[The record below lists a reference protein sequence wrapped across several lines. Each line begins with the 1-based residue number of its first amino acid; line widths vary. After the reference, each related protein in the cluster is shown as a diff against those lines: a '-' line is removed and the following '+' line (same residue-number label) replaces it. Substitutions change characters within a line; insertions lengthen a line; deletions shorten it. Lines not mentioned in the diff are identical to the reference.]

1 MFEQILVLL
10 LKTKFHAIT
19 AAKIPLIVALLV
31 LGSTG
36 FIVTGTISGEDGD
49 RTVNL
54 TVKPLE
60 SKRCI
65 DALIAQTETL
75 LQIDALA
82 SDATRQLGHIRE
94 RARENADEQ
103 NKLLD
108 EAAVLAQFSASST
121 QIHDALAAARQAV
134 LAPPP
139 DLSRCHD
146 GNPDT
151 TVNDL
156 DVAVLRAK
164 YDQIVRELG
173 QKLNGILTDAQSAFD
188 TLVAN
193 APLKP
198 RPARDASG
206 GSHSSD

>member
-10 LKTKFHAIT
+10 LKTKFHVIT
-19 AAKIPLIVALLV
+19 AAKIPLIAALLV

-36 FIVTGTISGEDGD
+36 FIVTGTISGDDGEQ
-49 RTVNL
+49 TVNL

-60 SKRCI
+60 SKKCI

-75 LQIDALA
+75 LQIDVLA
-82 SDATRQLGHIRE
+82 SDATRQLGRMRE
-94 RARENADEQ
+94 RAREDADEQ

-108 EAAVLAQFSASST
+108 GAALLAQFDTSST
-121 QIHDALAAARQAV
+121 QIRDALAAARQEVFA
-134 LAPPP
+134 AA
-139 DLSRCHD
+139 DLDKCGD

-151 TVNDL
+151 TVDL
-156 DVAVLRAK
+156 DVALLRAK
-164 YDQIVRELG
+164 YDQIVRDLG
-173 QKLNGILTDAQSAFD
+173 QKLNGILGEAQTAFD

-198 RPARDASG
+198 RPVQNTSG

>member
-10 LKTKFHAIT
+10 LKTKFHVIT
-19 AAKIPLIVALLV
+19 AAKIPLIAALLV

-36 FIVTGTISGEDGD
+36 FIVTGTISGDDGD
-49 RTVNL
+49 QTVNL

-60 SKRCI
+60 SKKCI

-94 RARENADEQ
+94 RARESADEQ

-108 EAAVLAQFSASST
+108 EAAVLAQFNTSST
-121 QIHDALAAARQAV
+121 QIHDALAAARQQVFA
-134 LAPPP
+134 AA
-139 DLSRCHD
+139 DLDKCQD
-146 GNPDT
+146 GKPDT
-151 TVNDL
+151 TIDL
-156 DVAVLRAK
+156 DVALLRAK
-164 YDQIVRELG
+164 YDQIVRDLG
-173 QKLNGILTDAQSAFD
+173 QKLNGILTDAQNAFD

-198 RPARDASG
+198 RPAKDASG

>member
-10 LKTKFHAIT
+10 LKTKFHLIT

-31 LGSTG
+31 LGATG
-36 FIVTGTISGEDGD
+36 FMVTGTISGDDGD
-49 RTVNL
+49 QTVNL

-60 SKRCI
+60 SKKCL

-75 LQIDALA
+75 LQIDALGA
-82 SDATRQLGHIRE
+82 DATRQLGQMRD

-108 EAAVLAQFSASST
+108 EAAALAQFTTSST
-121 QIHDALAAARQAV
+121 QIHDAVAAARQLVFA
-134 LAPPP
+134 AA
-139 DLSRCHD
+139 DLDKCQD
-146 GNPDT
+146 GKPDT
-151 TVNDL
+151 TVDL
-156 DVAVLRAK
+156 DVALLRAK
-164 YDQIVRELG
+164 YDQIVRDLG
-173 QKLNGILTDAQSAFD
+173 QKLNGILGEAQTAFD

-193 APLKP
+193 APPKP
-198 RPARDASG
+198 RPAQKSG

>member
-19 AAKIPLIVALLV
+19 AAKIPLIAALLV

-36 FIVTGTISGEDGD
+36 FIVTGTISGDDGD
-49 RTVNL
+49 QTVNL

-60 SKRCI
+60 SKKCI

-75 LQIDALA
+75 LEIDALA

-94 RARENADEQ
+94 RAREDAEEQ
-103 NKLLD
+103 NKVLD
-108 EAAVLAQFSASST
+108 GAALLAQFNTSST
-121 QIHDALAAARQAV
+121 EIRDALAAARQQVFA
-134 LAPPP
+134 AA
-139 DLSRCHD
+139 DLDKCGD

-151 TVNDL
+151 TVDL
-156 DVAVLRAK
+156 DVALLRAK
-164 YDQIVRELG
+164 YDQIVRDLG
-173 QKLNGILTDAQSAFD
+173 QKLNAILGEAQTAFD

-198 RPARDASG
+198 RPVQHRSG

>member
-10 LKTKFHAIT
+10 LKTKFHLIT
-19 AAKIPLIVALLV
+19 AAKIPVIAALLV

-49 RTVNL
+49 QTVNL

-60 SKRCI
+60 SRECI
-65 DALIAQTETL
+65 LALIAQTETL
-75 LQIDALA
+75 LQIDALG
-82 SDATRQLGHIRE
+82 SHATRQLGRMPD
-94 RARENADEQ
+94 RARENAEEQ

-108 EAAVLAQFSASST
+108 EAAVLAQLNTSST
-121 QIHDALAAARQAV
+121 QIHDALAAARQEV

-139 DLSRCHD
+139 DLDMCQD

-151 TVNDL
+151 TVDL

-164 YDQIVRELG
+164 YDQIVRDLG
-173 QKLNGILTDAQSAFD
+173 QRLSGILTDAQTAFD

-198 RPARDASG
+198 LQLQGDSS
-206 GSHSSD
+206 SHSSD